1 MKKSELRS
9 IIRGVIKEHIIER
22 KNLNKNKDTGGDIM
36 STYMCCRT
44 QRKCWGDATKQDCI
58 DTYGFWGPD
67 PDPAYD
73 VDIS

>member
-36 STYMCCRT
+36 SAYMCCRKMW
-44 QRKCWGDATKQDCI
+44 KC
-58 DTYGFWGPD
+58 
-67 PDPAYD
+67 
-73 VDIS
+73 

>member
-1 MKKSELRS
+1 
-9 IIRGVIKEHIIER
+9 
-22 KNLNKNKDTGGDIM
+22 
-36 STYMCCRT
+36 MCCRT